1 MKKLLSKNTKFK
13 VLTTLLVLGVIVAC
27 VNVKSNVK
35 ATSYVYDFWKNVI
48 PSSEGIT
55 YKETYYNSDIVDVN
69 DPSVTLP
76 TFNNLTDMDVYKDTI
91 YLLDYSTKSFALPT
105 GKVEKF

>member
-35 ATSYVYDFWKNVI
+35 ATSYV
-48 PSSEGIT
+48 
-55 YKETYYNSDIVDVN
+55 
-69 DPSVTLP
+69 
-76 TFNNLTDMDVYKDTI
+76 
-91 YLLDYSTKSFALPT
+91 
-105 GKVEKF
+105 